1 MGETMRARTPTAML
15 FAIILGALLATAPAP
30 AAEPVWQV
38 SPFTVTVH
46 AGLESV
52 RAGEELPVA
61 VVFDIAPGH
70 KVYDDALAALEVGLA
85 PDETAKLIGDVRRPR
100 PHEKPDPAS
109 GAVRLVHEGRAV
121 FGLTVEAPAPP
132 PDGPG
137 EVVVRLRVSF
147 EGCSEGSCFLR
158 DTRTLELAV
167 PVRAEG
173 TPAVQINTELFGDD
187 AAALAAKSPEDAAA
201 AAEPPDDFTGRN
213 PIVAVVVAFL
223 FGIAMSLTPCVYPLI
238 PVTLAV
244 IGAKSAGGGWRRG
257 LALSLVYV
265 LGLSVTYML
274 LGIIAAK
281 GGSTVGA
288 ASSHWAVVTVVALVF
303 LALAASLFGVYDLEL
318 PSSWQA
324 RLRMGKRSG
333 PLGVFAMGGLSGL
346 VATPCVAPP
355 LYAVLGYILKTG
367 NVFLG
372 GAMLFAMG
380 WGMGVILILAGT
392 FSGLQ
397 SKLPRAGGWMVGV
410 KTALG
415 VVIVLAALYFA
426 RPIMPAWVFTV
437 WLAAPLVILGI
448 WRGVI
453 VKTAPD
459 APRWRVAIRAAGITG
474 LVFGAYFGVGTLLRA
489 GVRVPL
495 VAGAYP
501 DAIIPSPSKI
511 EFRTDY
517 AQALAEARA
526 AGRPVMLDFVKPNCP
541 GCRQLEHEVFSRD
554 DVAEEAL
561 AFVRVRVDIDDP
573 PVPQQELKEAYDLV
587 SAPTVVWLDAKGNM
601 RKDLTVADGGI
612 GWQEFLRRM
621 REAKQSAGHRKA
633 GG

>member
-1 MGETMRARTPTAML
+1 MAAMH
-15 FAIILGALLATAPAP
+15 AMVLGALLSAGPAP
-30 AAEPVWQV
+30 AGEPVWEA

-52 RAGEELPVA
+52 RPGEDLPVA
-61 VVFDIAPGH
+61 VVFDIPPGH

-85 PDETAKLIGDVRRPR
+85 PDGTARLIGDVRRPL
-100 PHEKPDPAS
+100 PHGKLELGSTEP
-109 GAVRLVHEGRAV
+109 RLVHEGRAV
-121 FGLTVEAPAPP
+121 FRLTVEAPAPG
-132 PDGPG
+132 PDRP
-137 EVVVRLRVSF
+137 EEAVVRVRVSF
-147 EGCSEGSCFLR
+147 EGCSESSCFLR
-158 DTRTLELAV
+158 DTRMLELAV

-173 TPAVQINTELFGDD
+173 APPVRANTDLFGDD
-187 AAALAAKSPEDAAA
+187 AAAPAAPADAKPPEDDVPV
-201 AAEPPDDFTGRN
+201 AEASPDDFTGRN
-213 PIVAVVVAFL
+213 PIAAIVVAFL
-223 FGIAMSLTPCVYPLI
+223 FGVAMSLTPCVYPLI

-257 LALSLVYV
+257 LSLSLVYV
-265 LGLSVTYML
+265 LGLSTIYML
-274 LGIIAAK
+274 LGIVAGK
-281 GGSTVGA
+281 GGSAVGA
-288 ASSHWAVVTVVALVF
+288 ASSHWAVVTVVTLVF

-324 RLRMGKRSG
+324 KLRMGRKSG

-380 WGMGVILILAGT
+380 WGMGVILVLAGT

-397 SKLPRAGGWMVGV
+397 SKLPKAGGWMVGV

-415 VVIVLAALYFA
+415 VIIVLAALYFA
-426 RPIMPAWVFTV
+426 RPIMPTWVFTA

-448 WRGVI
+448 WRAVI
-453 VKTAPD
+453 VKTPPD
-459 APRWRVAIRAAGITG
+459 APRWRVAVRAAGITG
-474 LVFGAYFGVGTLLRA
+474 IVFGAYFGGGALLRA

-501 DAIIPSPSKI
+501 DAIVPSPSKI

-517 AQALAEARA
+517 TEALAEARA
-526 AGRPVMLDFVKPNCP
+526 SGRPVMLDFVKPECA
-541 GCRQLEHEVFSRD
+541 GCRVLEHNVFSLD
-554 DVAEEAL
+554 EVAREAE

-573 PVPQQELKEAYDLV
+573 PVPKEDLKAAYGIV
-587 SAPTVVWLDAKGNM
+587 SAPTVVWLDRDGKPRDDLRIDDGNI
-601 RKDLTVADGGI
+601 TPE
-612 GWQEFLRRM
+612 EFLRRM
-621 REAKQSAGHRKA
+621 REAK
-633 GG
+633 